1 MFRGQVHYDL
11 SKFFTLSQEPIR
23 FFVTKLESALNV
35 ESSQLKS
42 QVRFFCCFSR
52 FSKQSAF
59 FWQIR
64 LSQVIFLKNATRSDK
79 SLIFFSHFFLKHT
92 YIQTNFQ
99 FMFNIFFKYI
109 MDEILPQLSKIK
121 NKNARNM
128 LVLSEFKRRG
138 NLLSKP

>member
-1 MFRGQVHYDL
+1 MSNRAIWVGLPWIKIETLAVSTSFCDLGCRGFDSLSFRGQVHYDL

-79 SLIFFSHFFLKHT
+79 SLIFFPNFFLKHNN
-92 YIQTNFQ
+92 IQTNFQ
-99 FMFNIFFKYI
+99 FMFNIF
-109 MDEILPQLSKIK
+109 
-121 NKNARNM
+121 
-128 LVLSEFKRRG
+128 
-138 NLLSKP
+138 